1 MYAVKLALAVSLC
14 GGLERV
20 DDGGETR
27 VRGEPH
33 MLLVGDPGTGKS
45 QVHSSIQHKFF
56 HDIDIFERV
65 FIYNERLC
73 DSWT

>member
-1 MYAVKLALAVSLC
+1 MYAVKLALAVALC

-45 QVHSSIQHKFF
+45 QVRSTAALSRKTSNFKV
-56 HDIDIFERV
+56 ETEV
-65 FIYNERLC
+65 TKNEY
-73 DSWT
+73 